1 LIQIQYK
8 IEKTFYSYLK
18 VEGHAPA
25 TFGKTG
31 ENILCSAVSVLAQ
44 TLYLLLDESGKLG
57 AKKIEKGNIEV
68 TISHPNETSNTQ
80 FEFFLRGT
88 LNLQKQYKDIL
99 NIQKIGG

>member
-1 LIQIQYK
+1 MIQIQYK
-8 IEKTFYSYLK
+8 IEKSFYKYLK
-18 VEGHAPA
+18 VEGHAPS
-25 TFGKTG
+25 TFGKSG

-44 TLYLLLDESGKLG
+44 TLYLLLDESGNVS
-57 AKKIEKGNIEV
+57 AKNIEKGNMEV
-68 TISHPNETSNTQ
+68 TIFHPNETTNTQ